1 MLTGGVGGFSTRGW
15 LGVKLEDATGLKEE
29 AGEEGEAIVDAWEQK
44 LRSGLVE
51 VPPGAEKGRNPAVV
65 CLVCSY

>member
-15 LGVKLEDATGLKEE
+15 PGVELEDAAGLKEE
-29 AGEEGEAIVDAWEQK
+29 AGEEGEAIVDTWEQK

-51 VPPGAEKGRNPAVV
+51 VHPSVEEGRKPAGV
-65 CLVCSY
+65 CLVCSW